1 MDADRDSLA
10 PHSVC
15 DEDGKRD
22 TYQIPRREVMPMLD
36 QTCILRLRAAE
47 SLARST
53 SIAPYI

>member
-10 PHSVC
+10 PYSLC

-22 TYQIPRREVMPMLD
+22 TCQIPRREVMPMLD
-36 QTCILRLRAAE
+36 QSWLLRLRAAE

-53 SIAPYI
+53 LIAR

>member
-10 PHSVC
+10 PHSLC
-15 DEDGKRD
+15 DEDGERD

-36 QTCILRLRAAE
+36 QSWLLRLRAAE

-53 SIAPYI
+53 SIAR